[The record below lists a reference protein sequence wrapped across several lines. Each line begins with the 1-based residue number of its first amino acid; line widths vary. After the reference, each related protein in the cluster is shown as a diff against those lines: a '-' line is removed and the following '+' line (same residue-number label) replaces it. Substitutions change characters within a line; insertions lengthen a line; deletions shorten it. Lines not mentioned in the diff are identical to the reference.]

1 MSHEAAASWNGEIDR
16 RLICVRPRS
25 GSKHCKRNK
34 CIHKCMDLA
43 LLFSQALNISFNYFL
58 FYFSTV
64 SGLDHFIHSK
74 EALKILAYRIF
85 FQGLQ

>member
-1 MSHEAAASWNGEIDR
+1 MSHKAAASWDGEIDR
-16 RLICVRPRS
+16 WLICVRPRS
-25 GSKHCKRNK
+25 GSKHCERNK
-34 CIHKCMDLA
+34 YMNERMDLA